1 MNHRASRAKCHAG
14 AGRLER
20 RVRRL
25 CGLTEHGLA
34 RRAGRVQGYFILPV
48 NALTPPGTGRQ
59 AGARTTWLFGAALGA
74 GPAFAVRFKSE
85 FRTRTSRL
93 ASL

>member
-1 MNHRASRAKCHAG
+1 MVWSDKLNDYSF
-14 AGRLER
+14 
-20 RVRRL
+20 
-25 CGLTEHGLA
+25 GLILLA
-34 RRAGRVQGYFILPV
+34 
-48 NALTPPGTGRQ
+48 NAPAPPGTGRQ